1 MIKDNRV
8 DELHSMI
15 NNPLDIIKYSLN
27 TITSNYNL
35 LNAIE
40 KTKALKEC
48 VDYLRTLNPIISNE
62 YKGYLANLL
71 NIKSY
76 HIVLGQTDISNNEI
90 NIKSELTKA
99 DEKFL
104 KTLIEK
110 PDYMDILFGNVDYE
124 AFDNKYFRA
133 FFENENEDILRSIKI
148 RDDIVIYNEHNILSR
163 INHFYLKVVK
173 CLKFSV
179 VQYFAYCLLVAQ
191 IKSQKSL

>member
-1 MIKDNRV
+1 
-8 DELHSMI
+8 L
-15 NNPLDIIKYSLN
+15 NNII
-27 TITSNYNL
+27 
-35 LNAIE
+35 A
-40 KTKALKEC
+40 
-48 VDYLRTLNPIISNE
+48 NE

-148 RDDIVIYNEHNILSR
+148 RDDIVIYNEQDFLHACKIKQKK
-163 INHFYLKVVK
+163 YLENE
-173 CLKFSV
+173 LKK
-179 VQYFAYCLLVAQ
+179 LAQ
-191 IKSQKSL
+191 SFDEDIFLKMDNLRKKLDNLK